1 MADIKPIIDMTIT
14 IEFFIGSDKKIHL
27 LYNRNEYL
35 LSEFW
40 RKIPDAEDICKYIL
54 QQFSYE
60 YPEKYKNANIIS
72 KDWKETFIKVINN
85 HFRIYDTKFDVFIRH
100 SGDVIFNLEYK

>member
-1 MADIKPIIDMTIT
+1 MTDIKPILNATIT
-14 IEFFIGSDKKIHL
+14 IEFFVGEDKKIHL

-40 RKIPDAEDICKYIL
+40 HKVQDAEHICKYIL

-60 YPEKYKNANIIS
+60 FPEKYKKANQIS
-72 KDWKETFIKVINN
+72 SGWKETFIKVINN
-85 HFRIYDTKFDVFIRH
+85 HFRIYNTKFDVFIRH
-100 SGDVIFNLEYK
+100 SGDVIFNLEYN